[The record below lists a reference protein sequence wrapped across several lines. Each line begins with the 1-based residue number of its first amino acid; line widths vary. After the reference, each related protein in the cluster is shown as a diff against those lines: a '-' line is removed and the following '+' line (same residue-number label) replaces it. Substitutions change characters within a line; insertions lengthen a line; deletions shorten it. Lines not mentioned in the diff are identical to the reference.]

1 MAAPFKNLFGLAK
14 ELGMTK
20 DQLSDGAAQWTGQ
33 NSLRSLSPAQIR
45 QYEYRLKL
53 QVKGLRRARVAAVE
67 AQFERNEFMKPAQ
80 RTYMIDLILSTFGG
94 LVKFRIWLSKY
105 FEISSERFLTVPQT
119 RKVIVALEDMRR
131 RGFKA

>member
-45 QYEYRLKL
+45 QYEYRLKQ

-67 AQFERNEFMKPAQ
+67 SQFERNEFMKPAQ
-80 RTYMIDLILSTFGG
+80 QTYMIDLILSTFGG
-94 LVKFRIWLSKY
+94 LAKFRIWLSKY

>member
-1 MAAPFKNLFGLAK
+1 MPAPFKNLFGLAK

-20 DQLSDGAAQWTGQ
+20 DQLSDGAAQWTGES
-33 NSLRSLSPAQIR
+33 SLRSLSPAQIR
-45 QYEYRLKL
+45 QYETRLKL

-67 AQFERNEFMKPAQ
+67 SEFERNGFMKPAQ
-80 RTYMIDLILSTFGG
+80 RIYMIDLILETFGG
-94 LVKFRIWLSKY
+94 MGKFRIWLNRY